1 MIERGKVLLY
11 DANNARLLLGTL
23 MINAQYLHVD
33 KYILSKEDFEPVE
46 FHLRLFQAI
55 KNLSDHGA
63 KSIDAIDIYE
73 VASNRSD
80 IIDIF
85 DANNLK
91 DFCITIK
98 QLTKIDNIDFYY
110 EEVRKHTILRSY
122 SAAGFNISKFENN
135 IKNVTLKEIVQY
147 FDGVQIAIK
156 KKFYKDSSIQEIKA
170 GANFKVVKE
179 NFKKDPLYGAS
190 LWSEYLNT
198 ASRGWIN
205 GQLVLASMPSGT
217 GKSTIS
223 LANLVKVCCPQ
234 IYDID
239 KECYIDNPC
248 YQKYGGLYI
257 EFEMQ
262 PETEVTP
269 RLISSISNVPCY
281 HILNGKYDDGEEE
294 RVDKAI
300 DILNQSNI
308 YIVVMPNFTDD
319 LIESYT
325 KDYVINHNVK
335 YICFDYIT
343 DSSSAS
349 ANIAQKNAVST
360 RSDQVLAS
368 VSAKLKEIAVRY
380 NVAVMTFTQVN
391 ASINSND
398 VLDASVIAG
407 SRAIQNVLDVGMIV
421 NPLRKQEQEVCDM
434 MMDQANIDK
443 LDRPNRI
450 IHLYKC
456 RFGSEEQ
463 GIKIWINLNLSTGM
477 VKDCFVTDKYNK
489 PYSMS
494 KTKLVYNN

>member
-1 MIERGKVLLY
+1 MLY
-11 DANNARLLLGTL
+11 DANNARLLLGVL

-33 KYILSKEDFEPVE
+33 KYILSKDDFEPIE

-63 KSIDAIDIYE
+63 KSIDAYDIYE
-73 VASNRSD
+73 LASNRSD
-80 IIDIF
+80 IIDVF

-91 DFCITIK
+91 DFCNTIK
-98 QLTKIDNIDFYY
+98 QLAKIDNIDFYY

-122 SAAGFNISKFENN
+122 KAAGFDISKFENN
-135 IKNVTLKEIVQY
+135 VKNTTIKDIVNY

-156 KKFYKDSSIQEIKA
+156 KKFYKDNTIQEVKA
-170 GANFKVVKE
+170 GENFKTIKE

-190 LWSEYLNT
+190 LWSDYLNT

-205 GQLVLASMPSGT
+205 GQLVLISMPSGT
-217 GKSTIS
+217 GKSTTG

-234 IYDID
+234 IYSEEDQA
-239 KECYIDNPC
+239 YIDNPC
-248 YQKYGGLYI
+248 YQRYGGLYI

-269 RLISSISNVPCY
+269 RLISTISNVPCY

-300 DILNQSNI
+300 DILNNSNI

-368 VSAKLKEIAVRY
+368 ISAKLKEIAVRY

-398 VLDASVIAG
+398 ILDASVIAG

-421 NPLRKQEQEVCDM
+421 NPLRKQEQEICDM
-434 MMDQANIDK
+434 MMDQIGIDK
-443 LDRPNRI
+443 FDRPNRI

-463 GIKIWINLNLSTGM
+463 GIKIWINLNLSTGL

-489 PYSMS
+489 PYNMV
-494 KTKLVYNN
+494 KTKLIYNK